1 MVHGRLEEDENC
13 HGQCNPFSIA
23 ASWPEIQ
30 GHEVKDSTPKYMS
43 RWQVFEQ
50 IAHLEEEYQEVGE
63 PQSYE
68 DNYYID
74 MLVPD
79 AVIGMGTILED
90 RSEKKNGKN

>member
-1 MVHGRLEEDENC
+1 MIL
-13 HGQCNPFSIA
+13 
-23 ASWPEIQ
+23 
-30 GHEVKDSTPKYMS
+30 M
-43 RWQVFEQ
+43 